1 MQISVTFRHID
12 SSEALKEYAIK
23 KLSKMD
29 KYIDSPLEANVVLG
43 IEKFRHQADITI
55 IGDGLKIKGREETG
69 DMYSAIDLAME
80 KIEKQLKRFRER
92 PRALKA
98 NRNLRALAARLNVID
113 AESASEE
120 TSPAIIRSRSIEA
133 KPMDLDEAVQRLK
146 AGNDEILVFTNA
158 QNASLNILYRRR
170 DGNFGLIEPESGE

>member
-1 MQISVTFRHID
+1 MQISVTFRHVD
-12 SSEALKEYAIK
+12 SSEALKDYAVR

-29 KYIDSPLEANVVLG
+29 KYLDTPLEANVVLG

-92 PRALKA
+92 PRSLKSG
-98 NRNLRALAARLNVID
+98 RNMKALAARLNVID
-113 AESASEE
+113 AQSISDQS
-120 TSPAIIRSRSIEA
+120 TPAIIRSRSVEA
-133 KPMDLDEAVQRLK
+133 KPMDIEEAVMQLK
-146 AGNDEILVFTNA
+146 SGNDEILVFTNS
-158 QNASLNILYRRR
+158 QSTNLNILYRRR
-170 DGNFGLIEPESGE
+170 DGNFGLIEPEVS